1 MLRVI
6 TAFMQGT
13 RSGNWK
19 EDRPFQFSRSSP
31 ARNGKQGQCW
41 RSLLSAMISGTSPTS
56 PNRTPRRNSMVSWN
70 TCLNST
76 GQESWLNGLIKTVV
90 DAVGIID
97 ELEKFYDRY
106 HDIKNDP
113 EWPTAQ
119 YNLPDDVHWIIV
131 IIAAIATKISILI
144 SYE

>member
-1 MLRVI
+1 ML
-6 TAFMQGT
+6 TLAAFGYDFWHFAHLSQSDPLAKQYGFLKHVPKLI
-13 RSGNWK
+13 R
-19 EDRPFQFSRSSP
+19 
-31 ARNGKQGQCW
+31 AGKLEQQY
-41 RSLLSAMISGTSPTS
+41 RQSIL
-56 PNRTPRRNSMVSWN
+56 
-70 TCLNST
+70 
-76 GQESWLNGLIKTVV
+76 ELNGLIKTVV